1 MGYNWFV
8 QKCVSVALFGVA
20 VLQGV
25 LLLREIWG
33 GKTNAMNIAFF
44 YGVPPCSLVDGLT
57 ANILVL
63 GSSASLRVET

>member
-1 MGYNWFV
+1 
-8 QKCVSVALFGVA
+8 
-20 VLQGV
+20 
-25 LLLREIWG
+25 
-33 GKTNAMNIAFF
+33 MNIAFF